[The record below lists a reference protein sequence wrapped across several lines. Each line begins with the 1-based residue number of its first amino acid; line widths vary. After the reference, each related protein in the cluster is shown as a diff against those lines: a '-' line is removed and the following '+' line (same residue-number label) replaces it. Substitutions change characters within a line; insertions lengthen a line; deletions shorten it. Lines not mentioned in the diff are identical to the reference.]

1 MAQKGGSMIDKSTY
15 KKEHDEVLDYAKEQI
30 GINLNEYRDGDGSD
44 PFTTTYWDIN
54 GPKVC
59 INWSGKPGGMNEDA
73 KAKLSKLALRSNGK
87 LSLEQ
92 GGAWFKFI
100 GLNINKDNC
109 HDISF
114 DREQ

>member
-1 MAQKGGSMIDKSTY
+1 
-15 KKEHDEVLDYAKEQI
+15 
-30 GINLNEYRDGDGSD
+30 
-44 PFTTTYWDIN
+44 
-54 GPKVC
+54 
-59 INWSGKPGGMNEDA
+59 MNEDA